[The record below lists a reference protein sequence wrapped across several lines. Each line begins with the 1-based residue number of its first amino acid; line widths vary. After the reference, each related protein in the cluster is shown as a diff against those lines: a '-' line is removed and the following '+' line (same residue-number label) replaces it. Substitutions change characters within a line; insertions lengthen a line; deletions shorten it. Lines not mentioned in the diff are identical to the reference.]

1 MTEAKLALL
10 VVALIIIGFAMM
22 MRALGALRTATT
34 VVAIVVTIAIAMV
47 LFLTQ

>member
-10 VVALIIIGFAMM
+10 VVALIIIGFAVM
-22 MRALGALRTATT
+22 MRAIGALRTATSI
-34 VVAIVVTIAIAMV
+34 VAIVVTVAIAMI